1 MFVVICLAF
10 ANVRGPEFYN
20 AVISDPNLDTVV
32 SLDSTESSIHE
43 RPYIPVHIKLNE
55 NGGRTITEVDEE
67 KVLNE
72 LPF

>member
-10 ANVRGPEFYN
+10 AKVRGPEFYN
-20 AVISDPNLDTVV
+20 ADPNLDTVV